1 MSRVSVQIEWPPGLT
16 ALPPDAR
23 AHVTVEDATRA
34 DASSVVLAETVL
46 ADLDVSRPAVA
57 EVEVG
62 EVDPGASL
70 VVRVQVSPT
79 DRKALGV
86 EVGDLITTQ
95 SHPVLTRGHGD
106 SVVVPLQVV
115 GS

>member
-1 MSRVSVQIEWPPGLT
+1 MARVSVRIEWPPGLT
-16 ALPPDAR
+16 SLPPDSR

-34 DASSVVLAETVL
+34 DASSVVVAETVL

-62 EVDPGASL
+62 DVDPSANL
-70 VVRVQVSPT
+70 VVRVQVAPAS
-79 DRKALGV
+79 RKALGV
-86 EVGDLITTQ
+86 EPGDLITTQ

-106 SVVVPLQVV
+106 SVVVPLTKV